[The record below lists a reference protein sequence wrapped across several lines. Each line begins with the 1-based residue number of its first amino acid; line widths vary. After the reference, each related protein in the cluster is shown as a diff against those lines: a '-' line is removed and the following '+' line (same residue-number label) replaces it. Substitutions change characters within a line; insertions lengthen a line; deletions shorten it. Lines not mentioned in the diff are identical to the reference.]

1 MVEVVQE
8 TPSPTAQGVTAE
20 ENTVDLTIAQQS
32 SRPKEYY
39 LDPQGGYADEE
50 VGRQA
55 ELAAMTKQAPI
66 SQNNLPTKAYLEQSI
81 TPTVMKALSEVC
93 KARPDNP
100 LEFVAYYM
108 LKHNAG
114 RELENE
120 GIVVQKPK
128 EVLSD
133 GEDGDR
139 AESRLA

>member
-8 TPSPTAQGVTAE
+8 TPEPTNQHITADNDAAE
-20 ENTVDLTIAQQS
+20 LTIAQQS
-32 SRPKEYY
+32 SAPKEYY
-39 LDPQGGYADEE
+39 VDPEGGYADEE

-66 SQNNLPTKAYLEQSI
+66 SQNNLPTKAYLEQTI

-100 LEFVAYYM
+100 LEFVAYYV
-108 LKHNAG
+108 LKHNPA

-139 AESRLA
+139 AESRQA

>member
-8 TPSPTAQGVTAE
+8 TPDPTTLGVTADD
-20 ENTVDLTIAQQS
+20 NTVDLTIAQQS

-50 VGRQA
+50 VGKQA

-128 EVLSD
+128 EVLSE